1 MQKDFLIKTLKN
13 QRQKKKKNGMSLNI
27 SKTKYFSSI
36 LSSQGKV
43 KQMTE
48 GRISAVFKTDGDS
61 DMD

>member
-43 KQMTE
+43 KQMRE